1 MHGLWRKSGFF
12 SAIVII
18 AVHIRRSFLCL
29 KILPSLSCWS
39 IVNFLFAST
48 WCFPFCLYLF
58 LGSSCSL
65 KHILQ
70 DVVKHLIGSMWS
82 CSSREEVIYL
92 TFAVDFSS
100 FSCSSS
106 PITAS
111 SSLSTLLRFRPI
123 FACLTVL
130 TKSDFSFSI
139 TTLQLSIF
147 SETKRTDFFERSV
160 RVAGLF
166 SRSSDMPPFVA
177 VFRERVQ
184 RPRLLL
190 TAMFLNHFRRDHV
203 SFYFLQGR
211 GWPKTVKYL
220 ISMEFLK

>member
-18 AVHIRRSFLCL
+18 AVHIRGLFLCL

-58 LGSSCSL
+58 LGNSCSL

-70 DVVKHLIGSMWS
+70 DVVTHLIGSMWS
-82 CSSREEVIYL
+82 YSSREEVIYL

-106 PITAS
+106 SITAS
-111 SSLSTLLRFRPI
+111 SSLSTLLRFRSI

-147 SETKRTDFFERSV
+147 SETKRTDFAYGV

-166 SRSSDMPPFVA
+166 SRLSDMPPFVA

-190 TAMFLNHFRRDHV
+190 TAMFFNHFRRDRV
-203 SFYFLQGR
+203 SFYLLQGR